1 MIRIAFTKVHG
12 TGNDFILIDGRV
24 QRAGW
29 RALAPRLCDRH
40 FGIGAD
46 GLLIAEASQQAAV
59 RMQIVNADGSEA
71 EMCGNGLRCF
81 AKWAVE
87 RGGLS
92 LANGGV
98 EIETGAGILEAAFP
112 GWTPGAGPIQRVRL
126 SMGRP
131 RLAPAEIPV
140 VAEGPGPI
148 KELPLAIDNTALPV
162 TCVSMGNPHAVHFT
176 RTPVAE
182 IDLARIGPLVEGHA
196 RFPQHTNFGVVNVE
210 SRSHLRARVWER
222 GVGMTLA
229 CGTGA
234 AAALVAARL
243 HGLIEERATV
253 SLPGGDLELAWD
265 GEGPVFLEGP
275 ASYVFEGVW
284 SDDGYA

>member
-1 MIRIAFTKVHG
+1 MTRIAFTKVHG

-112 GWTPGAGPIQRVRL
+112 GWTPGAGPI
-126 SMGRP
+126 P
-131 RLAPAEIPV
+131 
-140 VAEGPGPI
+140 
-148 KELPLAIDNTALPV
+148 
-162 TCVSMGNPHAVHFT
+162 
-176 RTPVAE
+176 
-182 IDLARIGPLVEGHA
+182 
-196 RFPQHTNFGVVNVE
+196 
-210 SRSHLRARVWER
+210 
-222 GVGMTLA
+222 
-229 CGTGA
+229 TGA
-234 AAALVAARL
+234 ALDGTAALGARRDPGGGGGSRTDQGVAA
-243 HGLIEERATV
+243 
-253 SLPGGDLELAWD
+253 GDR
-265 GEGPVFLEGP
+265 
-275 ASYVFEGVW
+275 
-284 SDDGYA
+284 